1 MFTICSHKH
10 IIIYGLRY
18 VTYKYR
24 TAVANVKKK
33 RKSQKFSVLF
43 SFSEVI
49 ITKGGYAKWHNHEH
63 DQSLYQDKRS

>member
-1 MFTICSHKH
+1 MH

-24 TAVANVKKK
+24 TAVANVK
-33 RKSQKFSVLF
+33 RNENLRNFRFFF

-49 ITKGGYAKWHNHEH
+49 ITKGGYAKGHNHEH
-63 DQSLYQDKRS
+63 DQSLYQDKRSKLHQDFA